1 MVPGILLPIPNNLLL
16 PFVNSDLNF
25 AYFPFS
31 MSISKLTSD
40 KVKERADIVDVVGD
54 YVQLKKKGQNMWACC
69 PFHGEKSPSFS
80 VSPAK
85 QIYKCFGCGKA
96 GDPIQFVMDIEGIG
110 FQEAIRHLAGKYGI
124 EVEEES
130 ARTPEQ
136 NLEQNERES
145 LFIAMNFAKDFFVKN
160 LQTEEGRSIGLS
172 YFKERGFTPQ
182 IIEKFDLGYAL
193 EGWDH
198 LLKSAKAAGFQEDIL
213 LKAGLILQK
222 EGDASRVYDRF
233 RGRVTFTIHNNSG
246 KPIGFGARILTKD
259 KTQPKYIN
267 SPETPIY
274 HKSDVLYGI
283 FQAKKAIRDLDNCF
297 LVEGY
302 TDVISMHLSG
312 IENVV
317 ASSGT
322 SLTEGQI
329 KLIKRF
335 TNQVTVLY
343 DGDAAG
349 IKASLRGIDLLLE
362 GGLNVKAVVF
372 PDGDDPD
379 SYSRKVGSQAF
390 QDYLK
395 ANSRDFIGFKI
406 GLYQDEFARDPI
418 RKAEVIRE
426 VVQSIGKIPDPIV
439 RSVYA
444 KEASGLLQIEE
455 EIIHA
460 ELNKTLIK
468 SQKDQFQKA
477 KEEAE
482 AEEKL
487 EELIPSKTQIS
498 VEDSLRI
505 QERETIR
512 LLLNY
517 GFQKLDEEN
526 LHLCHYLLSET
537 QEIEF
542 HTPIYQRILKM
553 YRDCLSKGEIPDT
566 DFFVAQRDAEVRQE
580 VIDLISPRHEVSSHW
595 HERHQIFITTE
606 SDDLASTAFKSILRL
621 KRRLVY
627 KMMDE
632 AKQKIKSAESE
643 GLSAEKVFELQQV
656 YFELKKVQLQI
667 DKELG
672 IVIG

>member
-1 MVPGILLPIPNNLLL
+1 
-16 PFVNSDLNF
+16 
-25 AYFPFS
+25 
-31 MSISKLTSD
+31 MSISKLTTD
-40 KVKERADIVDVVGD
+40 KVKERADIVEVVGD
-54 YVQLKKKGQNMWACC
+54 YVPLKKKGQNMWACC

-80 VSPAK
+80 VSPSK
-85 QIYKCFGCGKA
+85 QIYKCFGCSKA
-96 GDPIQFVMDIEGIG
+96 GDPIQFIMDIEGVG

-124 EVEEES
+124 EIEEDE

-136 NLEQNERES
+136 DLAQNERES
-145 LFIAMNFAKDFFVKN
+145 LFIALNFARDFFVKN

-172 YFKERGFTPQ
+172 YFRERGFTPQ

-193 EGWDH
+193 DGWDH
-198 LLKSAKAAGFQEDIL
+198 LMKAAKSAGFEEEIL
-213 LKAGLILQK
+213 LKAGLVLQK
-222 EGDASRVYDRF
+222 EGDPSRMYDRF
-233 RGRVTFTIHNNSG
+233 RGRVTFAIHNISG

-259 KTQPKYIN
+259 KNQPKYIN

-283 FQAKKAIRDLDNCF
+283 YQAKKAIRDLDNCF

-312 IENVV
+312 IENVA

-343 DGDAAG
+343 DGDPAG
-349 IKASLRGIDLLLE
+349 IKASIRGIDLLLE

-372 PDGDDPD
+372 PDGEDPD
-379 SYSRKVGSQAF
+379 SFSRKVGSQAF

-395 ANSRDFIGFKI
+395 ENSRDFIGFKI

-426 VVQSIGKIPDPIV
+426 IVQSIGKIPDPII

-460 ELNKTLIK
+460 ELNKSLIK
-468 SQKDQFQKA
+468 SNKEHFQKA

-482 AEEKL
+482 AEERL
-487 EELIPSKTQIS
+487 EELIPTKAQIT
-498 VEDSLRI
+498 VEETLRI
-505 QERETIR
+505 QEKETIR

-517 GFQKLDEEN
+517 GWQKLDHEE
-526 LHLCHYLLSET
+526 LHLCQYLLSET
-537 QEIEF
+537 GDIDFQ
-542 HTPIYQRILKM
+542 TPVYRKILHI
-553 YRDCLSKGEIPDT
+553 YRDSLAKGEIPDT
-566 DFFVAQRDAEVRQE
+566 DFFVSQRDAEVRQ
-580 VIDLISPRHEVSSHW
+580 VTIDLITPRHEVSVHW
-595 HERHQIFITTE
+595 HERHQILINTE
-606 SDDLASTAFKSILRL
+606 SDDLAGTAFKSILRL
-621 KRRLVY
+621 KRRLVH

-632 AKQKIKSAESE
+632 AKQKIKSGERE
-643 GLSAEKVFELQQV
+643 GLEVDKVLELQQI
-656 YFELKKVQLQI
+656 YFELKKVQLEI

>member
-1 MVPGILLPIPNNLLL
+1 
-16 PFVNSDLNF
+16 
-25 AYFPFS
+25 

-40 KVKERADIVDVVGD
+40 KVKERADIVEVVGD
-54 YVQLKKKGQNMWACC
+54 YVPLKKKGQNMWACC

-96 GDPIQFVMDIEGIG
+96 GDPIQFVMDIEGVG

-124 EVEEES
+124 EVEEDEN
-130 ARTPEQ
+130 RTPEQ
-136 NLEQNERES
+136 DLQQNERES
-145 LFIAMNFAKDFFVKN
+145 LFIALNFAKDFFVKN

-172 YFKERGFTPQ
+172 YFKERGFNPQ

-193 EGWDH
+193 DGWDH
-198 LLKSAKAAGFQEDIL
+198 FLKAAKAAGFEEDIL

-222 EGDASRVYDRF
+222 EGDSSRLYDRF
-233 RGRVTFTIHNNSG
+233 RGRVTFAIHNISG
-246 KPIGFGARILTKD
+246 KAIGFGARILTKD
-259 KTQPKYIN
+259 KNQPKYIN

-274 HKSDVLYGI
+274 HKSDVLYGM
-283 FQAKKAIRDLDNCF
+283 FQAKKAIRDQDNCY

-349 IKASLRGIDLLLE
+349 IKASIRGIDLLLE

-395 ANSRDFIGFKI
+395 ENSRDFIGFKI
-406 GLYQDEFARDPI
+406 GLYQNEFVKDPI

-426 VVQSIGKIPDPIV
+426 IVQSIGKIPDPIV

-460 ELNKTLIK
+460 ELNKSLIK
-468 SQKDQFQKA
+468 TSKESFQKA
-477 KEEAE
+477 KDEAE

-487 EELIPSKTQIS
+487 EELIPSKVQIS
-498 VEDSLRI
+498 VEDTLRI
-505 QERETIR
+505 QEKETIR

-517 GFQKLDEEN
+517 GWQKLDHEE
-526 LHLCHYLLSET
+526 LHLCEYLMSET
-537 QEIEF
+537 EEIEF
-542 HTPIYQRILKM
+542 QTPIYQKILKI
-553 YRDCLSKGEIPDT
+553 YRDRLAIGEIPET
-566 DFFVAQRDAEVRQE
+566 DFFVSQRDAEIRQE
-580 VIDLISPRHEVSSHW
+580 VIDLITPRHEVSVHW
-595 HERHQIFITTE
+595 HERHQILINTE
-606 SDDLASTAFKSILRL
+606 SDDLAGTAFKSILRL
-621 KRRLVY
+621 KRRLVH

-632 AKQKIKSAESE
+632 AKQKIKTAEHD
-643 GLSAEKVFELQQV
+643 GLDADKVFELQQV
-656 YFELKKVQLQI
+656 YFELKKVQLEI

>member
-1 MVPGILLPIPNNLLL
+1 
-16 PFVNSDLNF
+16 
-25 AYFPFS
+25 

-40 KVKERADIVDVVGD
+40 KVKERADIVEVVGD
-54 YVQLKKKGQNMWACC
+54 YLPLKKKGQNMWACC

-85 QIYKCFGCGKA
+85 QIYKCFGCSKA
-96 GDPIQFVMDIEGIG
+96 GDPIQFIMDIEGVG

-124 EVEEES
+124 EVEEDET
-130 ARTPEQ
+130 RTPEQ
-136 NLEQNERES
+136 NQEQNERES
-145 LFIAMNFAKDFFVKN
+145 LFIALNFAKDFFVKN

-172 YFKERGFTPQ
+172 YFKERGFNPQ

-193 EGWDH
+193 DGWDH
-198 LLKSAKAAGFQEDIL
+198 FLKAAKIAGFEEDIL
-213 LKAGLILQK
+213 LKAGLILQR

-233 RGRVTFTIHNNSG
+233 RGRVTFAIHNVSG
-246 KPIGFGARILTKD
+246 KAIGFGARILTKD
-259 KTQPKYIN
+259 KNQPKYIN

-302 TDVISMHLSG
+302 TDVVSLHLSG

-322 SLTEGQI
+322 SLTDGQI

-343 DGDAAG
+343 DGDSAG
-349 IKASLRGIDLLLE
+349 IKASIRGIDLLLE

-372 PDGDDPD
+372 PDGEDPD

-395 ANSRDFIGFKI
+395 ENQRDFIGFKI

-426 VVQSIGKIPDPIV
+426 IVQSIGKIPDPII

-455 EIIHA
+455 EIIHS
-460 ELNKTLIK
+460 ELNKSLIK
-468 SQKDQFQKA
+468 SNKDHFQKA

-487 EELIPSKTQIS
+487 EELVPSQGQLSFLEKLSIH
-498 VEDSLRI
+498 
-505 QERETIR
+505 EREILR
-512 LLLNY
+512 LMALY
-517 GFQKLDEEN
+517 AGEN
-526 LHLCHYLLSET
+526 LADDGNTVLEYLLSET
-537 QEIEF
+537 LETKFQTANYERIYGLFKGITTQGKGLDLKSLLDEF
-542 HTPIYQRILKM
+542 PGQAKT
-553 YRDCLSKGEIPDT
+553 
-566 DFFVAQRDAEVRQE
+566 E
-580 VIDLISPRHEVSSHW
+580 VIDLVQQRWEISPHWTGRHGILVP
-595 HERHQIFITTE
+595 TE
-606 SDDLASTAFKSILRL
+606 KDDLAASSYRALLWFK
-621 KRRLVY
+621 KRYVEKL
-627 KMMDE
+627 MDE
-632 AKQKIKSAESE
+632 ASRNIRSADANRED
-643 GLSAEKVFELQQV
+643 FEQILVLQNIFLEV
-656 YFELKKVQLQI
+656 KKVQILLS
-667 DKELG
+667 KELG

>member
-1 MVPGILLPIPNNLLL
+1 
-16 PFVNSDLNF
+16 
-25 AYFPFS
+25 
-31 MSISKLTSD
+31 MSISKHTSE
-40 KVKERADIVDVVGD
+40 KVKERADIVEVVGD
-54 YVQLKKKGQNMWACC
+54 YVQLKKKGQNLWACC

-110 FQEAIRHLAGKYGI
+110 FQEAIRQLAGKYGI
-124 EVEEES
+124 EVEEDET
-130 ARTPEQ
+130 RTPEQ

-145 LFIAMNFAKDFFVKN
+145 LFIALNFAKDFFVKN

-172 YFKERGFTPQ
+172 YFRERGFTPQ

-198 LLKSAKAAGFQEDIL
+198 FLKAAKAAGFQEDIL

-233 RGRVTFTIHNNSG
+233 RGRVTFTIHNIGG
-246 KPIGFGARILTKD
+246 KAIGFGARILTKD

-274 HKSDVLYGI
+274 HKSDVLYGM

-426 VVQSIGKIPDPIV
+426 IVQSIGKIPDPII

-455 EIIHA
+455 EILHA
-460 ELNKTLIK
+460 ELNKSLIK
-468 SQKDQFQKA
+468 TQKDHFQKA

-487 EELIPSKTQIS
+487 EELIPAKTQIS
-498 VEDSLRI
+498 VEDTLRI
-505 QERETIR
+505 QERETVR

-517 GFQKLDEEN
+517 GLQKLDEED
-526 LHLCHYLLSET
+526 LHLSQYLLSET

-542 HTPIYQRILKM
+542 NTPIYQKILTL
-553 YRDCLSKGEIPDT
+553 YRDCLAKGEIPDT

-595 HERHQIFITTE
+595 HDRHQIFITSE
-606 SDDLASTAFKSILRL
+606 KDDLASTAFKSILRL
-621 KRRLVY
+621 KRRLVH

-632 AKQKIKSAESE
+632 AIQKIKSAEKA
-643 GLSAEKVFELQQV
+643 GLEVDQVIELQQV
-656 YFELKKVQLQI
+656 YFELKKVQLEI